1 MFADDLNYL
10 VGTAT
15 YRYSVLD
22 VAWEAVEGSFN
33 ALDSVLD
40 FDKQLSEQYEQAYEK
55 IG

>member
-1 MFADDLNYL
+1 LGKSFTELFADNYDYL

-22 VAWEAVEGSFN
+22 VAWDAVKVSFN

-40 FDKQLSEQYEQAYEK
+40 FDKQLSEQYE
-55 IG
+55 